1 MTNKFARRF
10 VMGRIVI
17 IRLRD
22 RYVGDEALTCETQ
35 NALDREIYDAKDN
48 PDDSRL
54 GLAHRF
60 GGAAR
65 HGCGT

>member
-1 MTNKFARRF
+1 
-10 VMGRIVI
+10 VE
-17 IRLRD
+17 
-22 RYVGDEALTCETQ
+22 DEALTCETQ

-48 PDDSRL
+48 PDNSRL

-60 GGAAR
+60 SGAAR